1 MDSPTLQTVSALS
14 TFILMMA
21 TYPEVQRKGQAAV
34 DATFGFGHLPDFTDD
49 VEIPYVD
56 AIVKEVLRYR
66 PVAPLGT

>member
-34 DATFGFGHLPDFTDD
+34 DAAFVFGHLPDFTDD

>member
-1 MDSPTLQTVSALS
+1 
-14 TFILMMA
+14 MMA

-34 DATFGFGHLPDFTDD
+34 DAAFGFGHLPDFTVD